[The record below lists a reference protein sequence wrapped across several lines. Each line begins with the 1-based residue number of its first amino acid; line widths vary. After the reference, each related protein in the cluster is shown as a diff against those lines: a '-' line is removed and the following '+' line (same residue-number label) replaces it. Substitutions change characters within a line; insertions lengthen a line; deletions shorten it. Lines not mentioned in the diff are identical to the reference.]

1 MKIKS
6 LMYITNK
13 SGRNIKP
20 WETPGLILAQ
30 DKLWPFRVNIC
41 FLFLKMSVK
50 RRNKFPEIQLRLS
63 E

>member
-1 MKIKS
+1 
-6 LMYITNK
+6 MYITNK

-50 RRNKFPEIQLRLS
+50 RLNKFPEIQLRLR